1 MANQPKE
8 TSLTHATNSRL
19 GSRIPISSRETRPDA
34 ALLYPT
40 KNDLPE
46 ATRHEVIELLNQRL
60 ADCIDLQTQCK
71 QAHWNVKG
79 PTFIALHKLFDEI
92 NEEVEEYVDL
102 LAERVVQLG
111 GIAEGTARLV
121 AQRSSL
127 LDYPLTLSSGED
139 HVAALSDALAG
150 FGRTVRLGI
159 VEMNDLRDDDS
170 ADILTEISRGLD
182 KWLWFVE
189 AHQQREPSSGGEG
202 AEG

>member
-1 MANQPKE
+1 MTAANTK
-8 TSLTHATNSRL
+8 
-19 GSRIPISSRETRPDA
+19 
-34 ALLYPT
+34 LYST

-46 ATRHEVIELLNQRL
+46 ASRLEAIGLLNQRL

-102 LAERVVQLG
+102 IAERVVQLG
-111 GIAEGTARLV
+111 GIAEGTVGIV
-121 AQRSSL
+121 AERSSL
-127 LDYPLTLSSGED
+127 VDYPLVVASSGE

-159 VEMNDLRDDDS
+159 EEMNDLQDAGS
-170 ADILTEISRGLD
+170 ADILTEISRGVD

-189 AHQQREPSSGGEG
+189 AHQQGV
-202 AEG
+202 